1 MVCGVLPRGVG
12 VLPSCG
18 VWVLPS
24 CVWECSLVVWEC
36 SLVVFGC
43 SLIVCGCSLVVFGVL
58 PRCGVGVLPSC
69 GVGVLPS
76 CGAGASHH
84 RASLLAERG
93 IHGAEASVAVTRGLS
108 SCGRPALE
116 HRLLAM
122 AQGLSCSA
130 ACGILPDQESDPCL
144 RHRQADSSSQSHQGS
159 PSSCDFKESTREAGW
174 FSPVLFSCLA
184 QCGPGF
190 DW

>member
-1 MVCGVLPRGVG
+1 LCGCSLVVVCVCSLVVCGVLPHGVW
-12 VLPSCG
+12 LFPSCG

-24 CVWECSLVVWEC
+24 CGVW
-36 SLVVFGC
+36 
-43 SLIVCGCSLVVFGVL
+43 
-58 PRCGVGVLPSC
+58 VLPSC

-76 CGAGASHH
+76 CGVWVLRSCAVGASHR
-84 RASLLAERG
+84 RASLLAEHG
-93 IHGAEASVAVTRGLS
+93 LHGAEASVAVTWGLS
-108 SCGRPALE
+108 SCGHPALE

-122 AQGLSCSA
+122 VQGLSCSA
-130 ACGILPDQESDPCL
+130 VCGILPDQELDPCL
-144 RHRQADSSSQSHQGS
+144 RHRQADSSSRSHQGS
-159 PSSCDFKESTREAGW
+159 PSSCDFKESAREAGW